1 MPAEL
6 DRMIDSLS
14 EEDLKAIILALDER
28 TPVKDLVEERVR
40 NSLEFNV
47 TEIALDVLR
56 VIRLID
62 DYAYLESSMA
72 DREVSDLYS
81 QDKASAAIAEAM
93 FNEFYDK
100 AEMMVDLGMMS
111 EARAYIRAVS
121 EGIRSCRDV
130 ESVMVAI
137 SDDFVVRYAD
147 NLESYLNT
155 DDVLGG
161 FGKKA

>member
-1 MPAEL
+1 MMAANMIAQPISSRP
-6 DRMIDSLS
+6 DR
-14 EEDLKAIILALDER
+14 AWCR
-28 TPVKDLVEERVR
+28 
-40 NSLEFNV
+40 
-47 TEIALDVLR
+47 
-56 VIRLID
+56 
-62 DYAYLESSMA
+62 SSQPP
-72 DREVSDLYS
+72 R
-81 QDKASAAIAEAM
+81 
-93 FNEFYDK
+93 
-100 AEMMVDLGMMS
+100 AEMTDSRLMMS